1 MIGDTNGNDEN
12 LDVSSCEQVESDDPS
27 SMINNT
33 DGRSKDPEIISHEQ
47 VQTASMVYNK
57 KGV

>member
-33 DGRSKDPEIISHEQ
+33 DGRSKYTEVSSHEQ
-47 VQTASMVYNK
+47 VQTPSMVYNK
-57 KGV
+57 NGV